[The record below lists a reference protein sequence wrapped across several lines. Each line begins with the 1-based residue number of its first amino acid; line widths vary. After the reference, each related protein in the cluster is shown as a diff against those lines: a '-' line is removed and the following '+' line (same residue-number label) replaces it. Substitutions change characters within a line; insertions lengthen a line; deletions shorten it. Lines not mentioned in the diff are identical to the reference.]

1 MQRSRQEC
9 RGVDKAC
16 RGVDKE
22 TEKGRIM
29 QKSKTRRK
37 SGQGLRILRSRDIC
51 IMQRSRQGVIVD
63 KDTEK

>member
-22 TEKGRIM
+22 TEKGRIV
-29 QKSKTRRK
+29 QKRKARRK
-37 SGQGLRILRSRDIC
+37 SGQGPKLWVEETKELD
-51 IMQRSRQGVIVD
+51 VFE
-63 KDTEK
+63 TEIS